1 MKNESKGKK
10 EIGKGLLKACYS
22 MIQIITLKAMT
33 WGMFW
38 VYLYSQTIYQI
49 VPYPQNFL
57 PIKFF
62 PSVIFKYLAS
72 NYLKKYCEPMQW
84 GTQLMPVQ
92 V

>member
-1 MKNESKGKK
+1 MAEKSRGRSCSEPFNCIIVS
-10 EIGKGLLKACYS
+10 
-22 MIQIITLKAMT
+22 QI
-33 WGMFW
+33 
-38 VYLYSQTIYQI
+38 IYQI

-57 PIKFF
+57 PVKFF

-72 NYLKKYCEPMQW
+72 SFKKYCEPMQG